1 MRIRW
6 GTKGFSLNVVSDG
19 AHVPACFGYPPSAY
33 NQQIYT
39 EFWGTKG
46 FSLNVVSDGAHVPA
60 CFGYPPSAYN
70 QQIYTEFASI
80 IRKSNVP
87 QSAVDALRQEALNT
101 GLFRP
106 AGKGTD
112 LSCQTHLPL
121 DESQLDA
128 LSDWLALVIDKI
140 PDSVDGHQHP
150 QVRDNAGRPERFRTG
165 DGWLHTRQPRRK
177 RVGTVKV
184 TIGVGDPQGRQF
196 EDVEVVVD
204 TGSTYTAVPR
214 ELLQRLGVLVE
225 RSLPS
230 ETADGRLV
238 PVDVGRTTIRLEGL
252 EFSTPVIFAEEGE
265 PSLLGVVSLEEAA
278 LAVDPLAG
286 RLIPANL
293 LRL

>member
-1 MRIRW
+1 M
-6 GTKGFSLNVVSDG
+6 
-19 AHVPACFGYPPSAY
+19 
-33 NQQIYT
+33 
-39 EFWGTKG
+39 
-46 FSLNVVSDGAHVPA
+46 
-60 CFGYPPSAYN
+60 
-70 QQIYTEFASI
+70 
-80 IRKSNVP
+80 
-87 QSAVDALRQEALNT
+87 
-101 GLFRP
+101 
-106 AGKGTD
+106 
-112 LSCQTHLPL
+112 
-121 DESQLDA
+121 
-128 LSDWLALVIDKI
+128 
-140 PDSVDGHQHP
+140 
-150 QVRDNAGRPERFRTG
+150 
-165 DGWLHTRQPRRK
+165 
-177 RVGTVKV
+177 GTVKV

-238 PVDVGRTTIRLEGL
+238 PSMSEDHHKAGGTGV
-252 EFSTPVIFAEEGE
+252 FHPVIFAEEGE